1 MKKLISLLLALVLC
15 MSLCAAAFA
24 DVYTDAGFIKKI
36 PMKPKYTEAVENHG
50 TVEILNYTCHSY
62 ALEAM
67 ASGDF
72 AVSEAADGNTQLPE
86 IPDGLLPAA
95 GEDIKPH
102 IKCPSLGIL
111 PVIQAPTKSCFG
123 GLCEGCGKQSS
134 FFFLIYLF

>member
-95 GEDIKPH
+95 VSIRQRRRRQREEHAQQHRAQKEH
-102 IKCPSLGIL
+102 LSH
-111 PVIQAPTKSCFG
+111 
-123 GLCEGCGKQSS
+123 GLLLSHPDR
-134 FFFLIYLF
+134 L